1 MELFESATYWQ
12 WWVLAVILI
21 VLEVSSPGAFFLW
34 MAISAGIVGL
44 VMLLMPELGWEIQIL
59 VFALFSVISIVAWRL
74 YLLKHPTESDQ
85 PRLNRRGEQYIDR
98 IFTLSE
104 PVVNGQGKIKVDDSI
119 WKIRGDDCPAGSR
132 VKVVGVDGVVLLVMV
147 LQDS

>member
-21 VLEVSSPGAFFLW
+21 VLEVFSPGAFFLW

-147 LQDS
+147 LQES

>member
-21 VLEVSSPGAFFLW
+21 VLEVFSPGAFFLW

-104 PVVNGQGKIKVDDSI
+104 PVVNGQGKIKVGTVQFFDTLE
-119 WKIRGDDCPAGSR
+119 P
-132 VKVVGVDGVVLLVMV
+132 
-147 LQDS
+147 

>member
-1 MELFESATYWQ
+1 MALFESATYWQ
-12 WWVLAVILI
+12 WWVLGVILI
-21 VLEVSSPGAFFLW
+21 VLEVFSPGAFFLW

-119 WKIRGDDCPAGSR
+119 WKIRGNDCPAGSR

-147 LQDS
+147 LQES

>member
-21 VLEVSSPGAFFLW
+21 VLEVFSPGAFFLW

>member
-21 VLEVSSPGAFFLW
+21 VLEVFSPGAFFLW

-74 YLLKHPTESDQ
+74 YLLKHPTDSDQ

-119 WKIRGDDCPAGSR
+119 WKIRGDDCLAGSR

>member
-21 VLEVSSPGAFFLW
+21 VLEVFSPGAFFLW

-132 VKVVGVDGVVLLVMV
+132 VKVVGVDGVVLLMMV